1 MLDRPTY
8 PDRNVYSV
16 SLPSNQIATVTPD
29 TDYELVLTAHNIV
42 GGGLRR
48 RYQLYVPPATDV
60 NIIRDPAVL
69 TMDDNRWRYA
79 TTGMGSLIL
88 GVLAG
93 VSGTLLIVCL
103 VSRSRRRNTSRRQM
117 ATSTDEL
124 YTEIQKQKM
133 KPSSTYASVSQ
144 GGSIHLNT
152 QQCARDYEVLEIG
165 TGDYSTG
172 SGVYDYINE
181 STYTYSCKQTT
192 YNSTV
197 DSNGIASTSHHCTD
211 GSHGDNDNTGD
222 GYHDNDDNRGD
233 GSHDNVGSNGN
244 RDEGGKCDDSSIPV
258 ECCMKLEDYCK
269 MRSAPMVELDREGCI
284 ELNHDAV

>member
-1 MLDRPTY
+1 M
-8 PDRNVYSV
+8 
-16 SLPSNQIATVTPD
+16 
-29 TDYELVLTAHNIV
+29 
-42 GGGLRR
+42 
-48 RYQLYVPPATDV
+48 
-60 NIIRDPAVL
+60 
-69 TMDDNRWRYA
+69 
-79 TTGMGSLIL
+79 
-88 GVLAG
+88 
-93 VSGTLLIVCL
+93 
-103 VSRSRRRNTSRRQM
+103 
-117 ATSTDEL
+117 
-124 YTEIQKQKM
+124 
-133 KPSSTYASVSQ
+133 
-144 GGSIHLNT
+144 
-152 QQCARDYEVLEIG
+152 LEIG